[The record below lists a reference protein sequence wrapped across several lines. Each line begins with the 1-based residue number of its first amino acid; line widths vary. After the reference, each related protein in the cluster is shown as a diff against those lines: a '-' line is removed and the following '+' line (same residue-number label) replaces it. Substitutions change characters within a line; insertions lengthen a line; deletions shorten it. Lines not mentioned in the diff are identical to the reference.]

1 MTDNVS
7 ENKKRNTSTSFAAGA
22 VALVFLAIGYQTA
35 LFVHR
40 AAVAGIVSNKDNP
53 DTVYVYYTDNVE
65 RSATEGHA
73 RTEGKTHETGQARY
87 GERPEDRRPYGRV
100 SRKNAV
106 HSPQAQKIREKFG
119 RRSYES
125 FSFDPNTASTEELER
140 LGFSAKQAKS
150 IDNYRKAGGRFRKK
164 EDFAKSFVVAD
175 SVYKRLEDFIVIA
188 GTDMNEADSAAFDAL
203 PGIGPY
209 YASRI
214 VAYRKRL
221 GGFSFK
227 EQLMDLKGFDME
239 KFDKLKELISIAA
252 PRRYP
257 LWTLPEDSLAAHP
270 YIGRQAA
277 HGIILFRDNNPS
289 SAWTVANLRKAGV
302 LSESDARKLE
312 LCTNP

>member
-1 MTDNVS
+1 MTDNGS
-7 ENKKRNTSTSFAAGA
+7 EDKKRNTSTSFAAGA

-40 AAVAGIVSNKDNP
+40 AAVAGIVSKRDNP
-53 DTVYVYYTDNVE
+53 DTVYVY
-65 RSATEGHA
+65 RSDDYRRPRTEGKVRTEGHA
-73 RTEGKTHETGQARY
+73 RAEGHTRTE
-87 GERPEDRRPYGRV
+87 
-100 SRKNAV
+100 RKNAV
-106 HSPQAQKIREKFG
+106 HSPQAQKVREKYG
-119 RRSYES
+119 KRSYES

-175 SVYKRLEDFIVIA
+175 SVYRRLEDFIEIA

-227 EQLMDLKGFDME
+227 EQLMDLKGFDRE
-239 KFDKLKELISIAA
+239 KFDKLKELISIAS

-289 SAWTVANLRKAGV
+289 SAWSVANLRKAGV

-312 LCTNP
+312 LCTDP